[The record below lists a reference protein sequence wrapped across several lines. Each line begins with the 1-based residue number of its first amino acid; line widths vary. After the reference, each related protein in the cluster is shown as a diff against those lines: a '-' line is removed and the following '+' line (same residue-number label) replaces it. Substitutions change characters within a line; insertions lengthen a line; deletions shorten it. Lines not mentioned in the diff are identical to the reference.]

1 MPLRP
6 PTNATIDIEPAPVH
20 GFATIA
26 VLGVGLIGG
35 SIAAAAACSG
45 LHVHVWDPDPAT
57 LAQAAARG
65 WAVHATSAL
74 AVATADLDL
83 DELVLSG
90 EIVEVRE

>member
-26 VLGVGLIGG
+26 VLGAGLIGG
-35 SIAAAAACSG
+35 SIAAAAARNG

-65 WAVHATSAL
+65 WAVHDTPAATA
-74 AVATADLDL
+74 AVADLVVLAD
-83 DELVLSG
+83 
-90 EIVEVRE
+90 R